1 MILWRS
7 IIPAHYPQVKLRG
20 VWISDI
26 IIVTQGVPQVIMQPV
41 SLTYRF
47 SRKNITRCWQTEYKK
62 LQLFVFTEQLRRLKA
77 AESEKDITA
86 LLQWKKRPK
95 SSSECLRSLQAKSF
109 GGANG
114 GYSFIQHKKSFLNQ

>member
-1 MILWRS
+1 
-7 IIPAHYPQVKLRG
+7 
-20 VWISDI
+20 
-26 IIVTQGVPQVIMQPV
+26 MQPV

-95 SSSECLRSLQAKSF
+95 SSSGCPEP
-109 GGANG
+109 
-114 GYSFIQHKKSFLNQ
+114 HKQNHLGVLMGVTHLSNTKHDF

>member
-1 MILWRS
+1 MISWRS

-20 VWISDI
+20 IWTSDI
-26 IIVTQGVPQVIMQPV
+26 ISETQGFPQVIMQPV

-47 SRKNITRCWQTEYKK
+47 SRKNIIRFWQTEYTK

-77 AESEKDITA
+77 AGSEKDITA

-95 SSSECLRSLQAKSF
+95 SSSECLRSLQAKLF
-109 GGANG
+109 GGAYG
-114 GYSFIQHKKSFLNQ
+114 GYSFIKHKI